1 MRPKIT
7 MEIGQATYDELLTLS
22 ETIGYPPEAA
32 LSYAVRLV
40 NACIREGLLKIKAL
54 MIPLWEDIS
63 HKIIKN
69 TDTDSEV
76 MCMKNKISICILVVL
91 GILLTVWVL
100 ESIDNRISQ
109 KQNNEDTQI
118 QIAETKEVSKVVISY
133 EYIVKNDNGMITVYK
148 NYGTDKFFDTGVYY
162 NELPEDIKS
171 KINNGFGFETESE
184 LYDFLESYSS

>member
-1 MRPKIT
+1 MEREISDEKGEFGKQKQEKLCKIW
-7 MEIGQATYDELLTLS
+7 EINDDETNCILTK
-22 ETIGYPPEAA
+22 
-32 LSYAVRLV
+32 
-40 NACIREGLLKIKAL
+40 LKR
-54 MIPLWEDIS
+54 

-118 QIAETKEVSKVVISY
+118 QIAETQSKEVSKVVISY

>member
-1 MRPKIT
+1 
-7 MEIGQATYDELLTLS
+7 
-22 ETIGYPPEAA
+22 
-32 LSYAVRLV
+32 
-40 NACIREGLLKIKAL
+40 
-54 MIPLWEDIS
+54 
-63 HKIIKN
+63 
-69 TDTDSEV
+69 
-76 MCMKNKISICILVVL
+76 MKNKISICILVVL

-118 QIAETKEVSKVVISY
+118 QIAETQSKEVSKVVISY

-148 NYGTDKFFDTGVYY
+148 
-162 NELPEDIKS
+162 LPEDIKS

>member
-1 MRPKIT
+1 
-7 MEIGQATYDELLTLS
+7 
-22 ETIGYPPEAA
+22 
-32 LSYAVRLV
+32 
-40 NACIREGLLKIKAL
+40 
-54 MIPLWEDIS
+54 
-63 HKIIKN
+63 
-69 TDTDSEV
+69 
-76 MCMKNKISICILVVL
+76 MKNKISICILVVL
-91 GILLTVWVL
+91 GILLTVWAL

-109 KQNNEDTQI
+109 KLNNEDTQI
-118 QIAETKEVSKVVISY
+118 QIAETQSKEVSKVVISY